1 MAGRIEGKVALITG
15 GGSGI
20 GRATALLFG
29 REGAKVVVADYDPE
43 GGERTIKAIKEAG
56 GTAVFHA
63 ADVSNPQDVDTLMHK
78 VVESYGWL
86 DCAFNNAGIEGQTA
100 ETTPDCTLENWNRV
114 IAINLTGV
122 FLCMKYE
129 IPLMLKHGGGSIVN
143 TASAAGLVGLSGA
156 SAYVAAKHGVAGLT
170 KTAALEF
177 AKRGVRVNA
186 VCPGFIRTPMVE
198 RALDKGRFSEE
209 QIIAL
214 EPMNRM
220 GKAEEIAEG
229 VLWLCSDASSF
240 VTGLPMPVDGGY
252 VAQ

>member
-1 MAGRIEGKVALITG
+1 ML
-15 GGSGI
+15 
-20 GRATALLFG
+20 
-29 REGAKVVVADYDPE
+29 VADYNAE
-43 GGERTIKAIKEAG
+43 VAERTVKTIKEAG

-63 ADVSNPQDVDTLMHK
+63 ADVSNPQDVDALMHK
-78 VVESYGWL
+78 VVETYGRL
-86 DCAFNNAGIEGQTA
+86 DCTFNNAGIEGQMGD
-100 ETTPDCTLENWNRV
+100 TPECSLENWNRV

-143 TASAAGLVGLSGA
+143 TASAAGLVGLAGGP
-156 SAYVAAKHGVAGLT
+156 AYVAAKHGVAGLT

-177 AKRGVRVNA
+177 AQKGIRVNA

-198 RALDKGRFSEE
+198 RVLDKGTFSEE
-209 QIIAL
+209 QIFAA
-214 EPMNRM
+214 EPMHRM
-220 GKAEEIAEG
+220 GKPEEIAEA
-229 VLWLCSDASSF
+229 VLWLSSDASSF

>member
-1 MAGRIEGKVALITG
+1 MVGRVENKVALITG

-29 REGAKVVVADYDPE
+29 REGAKVLVADYDPE
-43 GGERTIKAIKEAG
+43 GGERTVKTIKEAG

-63 ADVSNPQDVDTLMHK
+63 ADVSNPQDVDGLMHK
-78 VVESYGWL
+78 VVETYGRL
-86 DCAFNNAGIEGQTA
+86 DCAFNNAGIEGHA
-100 ETTPDCTLENWNRV
+100 AVTPDCTIENWNRV

-143 TASAAGLVGLSGA
+143 TASGAGLVGLVGA
-156 SAYVAAKHGVAGLT
+156 PAYVAAKHGVTGLT
-170 KTAALEF
+170 KAAALEF
-177 AKRGVRVNA
+177 AQKGIRVNA
-186 VCPGFIRTPMVE
+186 VCPGYIRTPMVE
-198 RALDKGRFSEE
+198 RVLDKGAFSEE
-209 QIIAL
+209 QIFAA
-214 EPMNRM
+214 EPMHRM
-220 GKAEEIAEG
+220 GKPEEIAEA

>member
-1 MAGRIEGKVALITG
+1 MAGRVEGKVALITG

-20 GRATALLFG
+20 GQATALLFG
-29 REGAKVVVADYDPE
+29 REGAKVLVADYNAE
-43 GGERTIKAIKEAG
+43 GGERTVKTIKEAG

-63 ADVSNPQDVDTLMHK
+63 ADVSNPQDVDALMHK
-78 VVESYGWL
+78 VVETYGRL
-86 DCAFNNAGIEGQTA
+86 DCAFNNAGIEGQMGD
-100 ETTPDCTLENWNRV
+100 TPECSLENWNRV

-129 IPLMLKHGGGSIVN
+129 IPLMLKHGGGSVVN
-143 TASAAGLVGLSGA
+143 TASAAGLVGLAGGP
-156 SAYVAAKHGVAGLT
+156 AYVAAKHGVAGLT

-177 AKRGVRVNA
+177 AQKGIRVNA

-198 RALDKGRFSEE
+198 RVLDKGTFSEE
-209 QIIAL
+209 QIFAA
-214 EPMNRM
+214 EPMHRM
-220 GKAEEIAEG
+220 GKPEEIAEA

>member
-1 MAGRIEGKVALITG
+1 MAGRVENKVALITG

-29 REGAKVVVADYDPE
+29 REGAKVMVADYDPE
-43 GGERTIKAIKEAG
+43 GGEHTVKTIKETG
-56 GTAVFHA
+56 GAAVFHA
-63 ADVSNPQDVDTLMHK
+63 ADVSNPQDVDGLMHK
-78 VVESYGWL
+78 VVETYGRL
-86 DCAFNNAGIEGQTA
+86 DCAFNNAGIEGQGG
-100 ETTPDCTLENWNRV
+100 ETPECSLDNWNRV

-143 TASAAGLVGLSGA
+143 TASAAGLVGLAGG

-177 AKRGVRVNA
+177 AQKGIRVNA

-198 RALDKGRFSEE
+198 RVLDKGTISEE
-209 QIIAL
+209 QIFAS
-214 EPMNRM
+214 EPMHRM
-220 GKAEEIAEG
+220 GKPEEIAEA

>member
-1 MAGRIEGKVALITG
+1 MAGRVEGKVALITG

-29 REGAKVVVADYDPE
+29 REGAKVVVADYNAE
-43 GGERTIKAIKEAG
+43 GGERTVKTVKEAG

-63 ADVSNPQDVDTLMHK
+63 ADVSNPQDVDGLMHK
-78 VVESYGWL
+78 VVETYGRL
-86 DCAFNNAGIEGQTA
+86 DCAFNNAGIEGQMGD
-100 ETTPDCTLENWNRV
+100 TPECSLENWNRV

-143 TASAAGLVGLSGA
+143 TASAAGLVGLAGGPS
-156 SAYVAAKHGVAGLT
+156 YVAAKHGVAGLT

-177 AKRGVRVNA
+177 AQKGIRVNA

-198 RALDKGRFSEE
+198 RVLDKGTFSEE
-209 QIIAL
+209 QIFAA
-214 EPMNRM
+214 EPMHRM
-220 GKAEEIAEG
+220 GKPEEIAEA

>member
-1 MAGRIEGKVALITG
+1 M
-15 GGSGI
+15 
-20 GRATALLFG
+20 
-29 REGAKVVVADYDPE
+29 
-43 GGERTIKAIKEAG
+43 
-56 GTAVFHA
+56 
-63 ADVSNPQDVDTLMHK
+63 
-78 VVESYGWL
+78 
-86 DCAFNNAGIEGQTA
+86 
-100 ETTPDCTLENWNRV
+100 TPDCTIENWNRV

-143 TASAAGLVGLSGA
+143 TASAAGLVGLAGG

-177 AKRGVRVNA
+177 AQKGIRVNA

-198 RALDKGRFSEE
+198 RVLDKGTFSEE
-209 QIIAL
+209 QIFAA
-214 EPMNRM
+214 EPMHRM
-220 GKAEEIAEG
+220 GNPEEIAEA

>member
-29 REGAKVVVADYDPE
+29 REGAKVVVADYNPE
-43 GGERTIKAIKEAG
+43 GGERTVKMLKETG

-63 ADVSNPQDVDTLMHK
+63 ADVSNPKDVDALIHK
-78 VVESYGWL
+78 VVESYGRL
-86 DCAFNNAGIEGQTA
+86 DCAFNNAGIEGQMA
-100 ETTPDCTLENWNRV
+100 QTPDYSIEEWNRV

-143 TASAAGLVGLSGA
+143 TASGAGLVGVSGMP
-156 SAYVAAKHGVAGLT
+156 AYVAAKHGVAGLT
-170 KTAALEF
+170 KAAALEF
-177 AKRGVRVNA
+177 AQKGIRVNA
-186 VCPGFIRTPMVE
+186 VCPGFILTPMAE
-198 RALDKGRFSEE
+198 RLLDKGHFSEE
-209 QIIAL
+209 QIFAA
-214 EPMNRM
+214 EPMHRM
-220 GKAEEIAEG
+220 GKPEEIAEA

>member
-1 MAGRIEGKVALITG
+1 MAGRVEGKVALITG

-29 REGAKVVVADYDPE
+29 REGAKVVVADYNPE
-43 GGERTIKAIKEAG
+43 GGERTVKSIKEAG
-56 GTAVFHA
+56 GSAVFHA

-78 VVESYGWL
+78 VVEAYGRL
-86 DCAFNNAGIEGQTA
+86 DCAFNNAGIEGQM
-100 ETTPDCTLENWNRV
+100 EDTPTCTLENWNRV

-129 IPLMLKHGGGSIVN
+129 IPLMLKHGGGTIVN
-143 TASAAGLVGLSGA
+143 TASGAGLVGLAGA
-156 SAYVAAKHGVAGLT
+156 PAYVAAKHGVAGLT

-177 AKRGVRVNA
+177 AHKGIRVNA

-198 RALDKGRFSEE
+198 RILDKGVFSEE
-209 QIIAL
+209 QVFAA
-214 EPMNRM
+214 EPMRRM
-220 GKAEEIAEG
+220 GKPEEIAEA
-229 VLWLCSDASSF
+229 VLWLSSELSSF

>member
-1 MAGRIEGKVALITG
+1 MAGRVENKVALITG

-29 REGAKVVVADYDPE
+29 REGAKVLVADYNAE
-43 GGERTIKAIKEAG
+43 GGESTVKTIKEAG

-63 ADVSNPQDVDTLMHK
+63 ADVSNPQDVDGLMHK
-78 VVESYGWL
+78 VVETYGRL
-86 DCAFNNAGIEGQTA
+86 DCAFNNAGIEGHA
-100 ETTPDCTLENWNRV
+100 AVTPDCTIENWNRV

-129 IPLMLKHGGGSIVN
+129 IPMMLKRGSGSIVN
-143 TASAAGLVGLSGA
+143 TASAAGLVGLAGGA
-156 SAYVAAKHGVAGLT
+156 GVRCGQARVAGLT

-177 AKRGVRVNA
+177 AQKGICVNA

-198 RALDKGRFSEE
+198 RVLDKGTFSEE
-209 QIIAL
+209 QIFAA
-214 EPMNRM
+214 EPMHRM
-220 GKAEEIAEG
+220 GKPEEIAEA

>member
-1 MAGRIEGKVALITG
+1 MAGLVENKVALITG

-20 GRATALLFG
+20 GRATALLFA
-29 REGAKVVVADYDPE
+29 REGAKVLVADYNAE
-43 GGERTIKAIKEAG
+43 GGERTVKTIKEAG
-56 GTAVFHA
+56 GTAIFHA
-63 ADVSNPQDVDTLMHK
+63 ADVSNPQDVDGLMHK
-78 VVESYGWL
+78 VVETYGRL
-86 DCAFNNAGIEGQTA
+86 DCAFNNAGIEGQGG
-100 ETTPDCTLENWNRV
+100 ETPECSLDNWNRV

-143 TASAAGLVGLSGA
+143 TASAAGLVGLAGG

-177 AKRGVRVNA
+177 AQKGIRVNA

-198 RALDKGRFSEE
+198 RVLDKGTFSEE
-209 QIIAL
+209 QIFAA
-214 EPMNRM
+214 EPMHRM
-220 GKAEEIAEG
+220 GKPEEIAEA

>member
-1 MAGRIEGKVALITG
+1 MAGRVENKVALITG

-29 REGAKVVVADYDPE
+29 REGAKVQVADYNAE
-43 GGERTIKAIKEAG
+43 GGERTVKTIKEAS
-56 GTAVFHA
+56 GTAIFHA
-63 ADVSNPQDVDTLMHK
+63 ADVSNPQDVDGLMHK
-78 VVESYGWL
+78 LVETYGRL
-86 DCAFNNAGIEGQTA
+86 DYAFNNAGIEGLMGD
-100 ETTPDCTLENWNRV
+100 TPECSLENWNRV
-114 IAINLTGV
+114 IAINLTGA

-143 TASAAGLVGLSGA
+143 TASAAGLVGLAGGP
-156 SAYVAAKHGVAGLT
+156 AYVAAKHGVAGLT

-177 AKRGVRVNA
+177 AQKGIRVNA

-198 RALDKGRFSEE
+198 RVLDKGTFSEE
-209 QIIAL
+209 QIFAT
-214 EPMNRM
+214 EPMHRM
-220 GKAEEIAEG
+220 GKPEEIAEA

>member
-1 MAGRIEGKVALITG
+1 VL
-15 GGSGI
+15 
-20 GRATALLFG
+20 
-29 REGAKVVVADYDPE
+29 VADYNAE
-43 GGERTIKAIKEAG
+43 VAERTVKTIKEAG

-63 ADVSNPQDVDTLMHK
+63 ADVSNPQDVDALMHK
-78 VVESYGWL
+78 VVETYGRL
-86 DCAFNNAGIEGQTA
+86 DCTFNNAGIEGQMGD
-100 ETTPDCTLENWNRV
+100 TPECSLENGNRV

-129 IPLMLKHGGGSIVN
+129 IPLMLKHGGGSVVN
-143 TASAAGLVGLSGA
+143 TASAAGLVGLAGGP
-156 SAYVAAKHGVAGLT
+156 AYVAAKHGVAGLT

-177 AKRGVRVNA
+177 AQKGIRVNA

-198 RALDKGRFSEE
+198 RVLDKGTFSEE
-209 QIIAL
+209 QIFAA
-214 EPMNRM
+214 EPMHRM
-220 GKAEEIAEG
+220 GKPEEIAEA

>member
-1 MAGRIEGKVALITG
+1 MAGRVEGKVALITG

-29 REGAKVVVADYDPE
+29 REGAKVLVADYNAE
-43 GGERTIKAIKEAG
+43 GGERTVKTIKEAG

-63 ADVSNPQDVDTLMHK
+63 ADVSNPQDVDALMHK
-78 VVESYGWL
+78 LVETYGRL
-86 DCAFNNAGIEGQTA
+86 DCAFNNAGIEGQMGD
-100 ETTPDCTLENWNRV
+100 TPECSFENWNRV

-129 IPLMLKHGGGSIVN
+129 IPLMLRHGGRAIVN
-143 TASAAGLVGLSGA
+143 TASAAGPVGLSGA

-170 KTAALEF
+170 KTARWNSRRRESASMRYARDLSARRWSSE
-177 AKRGVRVNA
+177 GS
-186 VCPGFIRTPMVE
+186 I
-198 RALDKGRFSEE
+198 KGIFSEE
-209 QIIAL
+209 QIFAL
-214 EPMNRM
+214 EPMHRM
-220 GKAEEIAEG
+220 GKSDEIAEA